1 VPQIKEVPQMRLKLL
16 GAFSL
21 LFIMTSLSFTQA
33 PPVVTKILI
42 KKSLPD
48 PKTGNYHAS
57 GDYFIAPDE
66 VFDKW
71 VATITPFDPK
81 TGKLD
86 H

>member
-1 VPQIKEVPQMRLKLL
+1 
-16 GAFSL
+16 
-21 LFIMTSLSFTQA
+21 
-33 PPVVTKILI
+33 LI